1 MSLVHA
7 DPLQR
12 NKTGEKQGPVLVGKP
27 DTVEQGT
34 MMRTGYFR
42 AVIGT
47 VLAVVALSAG
57 SDAAEKKRLF
67 DMQEIRNPRS
77 LSVKVLQDWHR
88 VNGPVPTRQKLV
100 TIRVGEIWPGRE
112 YRMPVRMVVPANRKA
127 RGFHL
132 TGGNTLRRLERD
144 TRLTRL
150 DQDLLRGGVGLVYT
164 VVQVLA
170 QSGLGEMGRESEARF
185 ARSLDPHDKIQYWAW
200 PATMMRAITA
210 AHAETGHFEVKGRVA
225 MSGGSK
231 NGATPSM
238 AIIHDER
245 MTAVFASVSPIWD
258 SPLRL
263 CDRKAW
269 DELEA
274 VAGRFRNRFLGGHF
288 GPNFN
293 REALAAGRSWADLQ
307 NFAAE
312 TSDAVFVSRNLKQL
326 RARKVDMLFHPGTH
340 DFVAFDLAWGGAHH
354 KDIPIY
360 LGANTGHGQRKGHPK
375 LERGQQNRIAFLL
388 RHFFPGQ
395 VEPLLPSPT
404 VAQDVVD
411 GRLEVRVRFPA
422 GAGEESGRIWW
433 MFDRPIDGSPGYL
446 SRLIPDD
453 QSIEMKF
460 DSTTKTWHASIPLDP
475 KASRIDFFSNHRKVI
490 RYGGARHATYVSS
503 PYTRATLRGEKQ

>member
-1 MSLVHA
+1 MLSRCSDGKFCA
-7 DPLQR
+7 DEGQD
-12 NKTGEKQGPVLVGKP
+12 VVGKS
-27 DTVEQGT
+27 DT
-34 MMRTGYFR
+34 
-42 AVIGT
+42 AVRGAT
-47 VLAVVALSAG
+47 LRPGSVVAALSAILALVPVSSRG
-57 SDAAEKKRLF
+57 DAAEKNRLF
-67 DMQEIRNPRS
+67 DMQAIRNPRS
-77 LSVKVLQDWHR
+77 LAVKVLQDWHR

-112 YRMPVRMVVPANRKA
+112 YRMPVRMVVPASRKA
-127 RGFHL
+127 KGFHL

-144 TRLTRL
+144 TRLSRF
-150 DQDLLRGGVGLVYT
+150 DQDLVRGGVGLVYT
-164 VVQVLA
+164 VVQVLE

-210 AHAETGHFEVKGRVA
+210 AHAETGHFVPGGRVA

-258 SPLRL
+258 SPLRM

-269 DELEA
+269 DELES
-274 VAGRFRNRFLGGHF
+274 VAGRFRNGFLGGHF

-293 REALAAGRSWADLQ
+293 RRALAAGRSWTDLQ
-307 NFAAE
+307 KFAAE
-312 TSDAVFVSRNLKQL
+312 TSDSVFVSRNLKQL

-360 LGANTGHGQRKGHPK
+360 LGANTGHGQRKGHPE

-388 RHFFPGQ
+388 RHFFPKQ

-404 VAQDVVD
+404 VDHEVVD
-411 GRLEVRVRFPA
+411 GGLKVRVRFPA

-453 QSIEMKF
+453 QSVEMKF
-460 DSTTKTWHASIPLDP
+460 DSAAKTWSASIPLDP
-475 KASRIDFFSNHRKVI
+475 RASRIDFFSNHRKVI
-490 RYGGARHATYVSS
+490 RYRGTRHATYVSS